1 MDLDIE
7 VVWYLSFSLLMQMS
21 HIFFPLTILIEPI
34 LKLIIFLFYYL
45 MLVGYVKDEEVSSTD
60 ESTSVYISSISLIT
74 YSLYVFMVIMFSV
87 FSYEPNKNMRTGGNC
102 GPLDEE

>member
-1 MDLDIE
+1 
-7 VVWYLSFSLLMQMS
+7 MQMS